1 MIEFIT
7 KYFNFISY
15 GFELITAIIGLL
27 VIKRHKQSETKCFIY
42 FLVYIVFVEC
52 IGVSFIYFRDLG
64 FIQFLRQYGLRS
76 NNWYNAFWMFG
87 SVLFILKYY
96 HLLLKTKRYKTIV
109 KYTAVVFTLIFVLHV
124 IFNFQLF
131 LKVHPP
137 LYFILDASVIYI
149 CVSLYLL
156 ELLKSNAVLNMFTSF
171 GLYASTGLFVWWLVI
186 TPIIFYDQY
195 NTTAD
200 WDFANLKRRVFLFAN
215 IFMYTCFAIGLIIS
229 KPHLKND

>member
-15 GFELITAIIGLL
+15 GFELLPAIIGL
-27 VIKRHKQSETKCFIY
+27 VVFKKHKHTVTKCFIY

-52 IGVSFIYFRDLG
+52 VGICFIYFRELG
-64 FIQFLRQYGLRS
+64 VIQFLRLYGLRS
-76 NNWYNAFWMFG
+76 TNWFNAFWMFG
-87 SVLFILKYY
+87 SILFILKYY
-96 HLLLKTKRYKTIV
+96 HLLLETKLYKTII
-109 KYTAVVFTLIFVLHV
+109 KYTALVFTIIFVLHV
-124 IFNFQLF
+124 IFNFELF
-131 LKVHPP
+131 LKAHPP
-137 LYFILDASVIYI
+137 IYFILDASVVCI
-149 CVSLYLL
+149 CVALYLL

-229 KPHLKND
+229 KPHLKHD